1 MLTMTVWAHVYIY
14 QSFYQETAKFQ
25 RHQLTDPWDEAV
37 NREGKCP
44 MMFLSS
50 ALAQDVLISKNPP
63 NSNTF
68 CIPQQGCAVV

>member
-14 QSFYQETAKFQ
+14 QSFYQETAKFHL
-25 RHQLTDPWDEAV
+25 HQLAETRDEAIK
-37 NREGKCP
+37 REGKCP

-50 ALAQDVLISKNPP
+50 DLAQDVLISKNPP

-68 CIPQQGCAVV
+68 CIPQEGCAVD